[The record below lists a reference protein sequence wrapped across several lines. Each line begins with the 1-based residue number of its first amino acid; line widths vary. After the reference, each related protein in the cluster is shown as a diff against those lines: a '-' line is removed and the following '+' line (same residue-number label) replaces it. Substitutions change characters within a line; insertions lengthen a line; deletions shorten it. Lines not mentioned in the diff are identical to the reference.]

1 MCPIE
6 RQRGL
11 SLIEL
16 ILFIVIVGAALA
28 GILAVFDLVTRGSAD
43 PLIRKQAIAI
53 AESLMEEV
61 GTAHYACPS
70 GATCNPVTTANRAA
84 THALADYNGFAMN
97 GISAIDGT
105 AIAHLAAYDADVRVR
120 AETLGGQAGMNVAIT
135 VSRGGSEIVKLD
147 GWRGQ
152 Y

>member
-1 MCPIE
+1 MSAIN

-11 SLIEL
+11 TLVEL

-28 GILAVFDLVTRGSAD
+28 GVLAVFQTVTRGSAD
-43 PLIRKQAIAI
+43 PMVRKQAIAA
-53 AESLMEEV
+53 AESLLEEILAV
-61 GTAHYACPS
+61 PYTCPDAS
-70 GATCNPVTTANRAA
+70 CVPVTTTNRTQ
-84 THALADYNGFAMN
+84 THQLSDYHGFTMT

-105 AIAHLAAYDADVRVR
+105 AIAQLAGYTAS
-120 AETLGGQAGMNVAIT
+120 VAVSDEVLNGRNGKRITVT
-135 VSRGGSEIVKLD
+135 VSRGNDSVMLD

>member
-6 RQRGL
+6 RQHGL

-28 GILAVFDLVTRGSAD
+28 GILTVFDLVTRGSAD
-43 PLIRKQAIAI
+43 PLIRKQAVAI

-61 GTAHYACPS
+61 GAAHYACPS
-70 GATCNPVTTANRAA
+70 GATCNPVTTANRAEP
-84 THALADYNGFAMN
+84 HALADYNGFAMS

-105 AIAHLAAYDADVRVR
+105 AIAHLAGYDAGVAVT
-120 AETLGGQAGMNVAIT
+120 AETLGGQAGMRVAIT
-135 VSRGGSEIVKLD
+135 VSRGSESVTLD